1 MSNQDLA
8 STIKAQLKQD
18 STQLRVLN
26 LLSDQQW
33 HCRECE
39 GKQIASAQYAGG
51 GGIQGLQRGTRK
63 RPGLVIQ
70 TEKRY
75 CPTCQATRLGD
86 LWTGEIKSA
95 NSAANIPGSLVKR
108 ILEVYSY
115 TDVIEQRKR
124 AAHELVIDHRFPM
137 ERWGENEPP
146 HLVSMSESEIKTKF
160 QLLKKDDSGNHN
172 LLKSRSC
179 ERCIKTGKRGTPFG
193 IKFWYEK
200 GENWPSIHQ
209 RGAESEEGCTGCGWY
224 DFETWRNALN
234 QKLAESVRE
243 V

>member
-8 STIKAQLKQD
+8 TTIKAQLKQD
-18 STQLRVLN
+18 STQLKVLN

-39 GKQIASAQYAGG
+39 GKQIASGQYAGG

-63 RPGLVIQ
+63 RPGLVIER
-70 TEKRY
+70 EKRY
-75 CPTCQATRLGD
+75 CQTCQGMRLD
-86 LWTGEIKSA
+86 DRWTGEIKSA
-95 NSAANIPGSLVKR
+95 NSAANIPDTLVKR
-108 ILEVYSY
+108 ILEVSGY

-146 HLVSMSESEIKTKF
+146 HLTSMSESQINKKF
-160 QLLKKDDSGNHN
+160 QLLKKDASGNHN

-179 ERCIKTGKRGTPFG
+179 ERCIKTGKRGEPFG
-193 IKFWYEK
+193 ISFWYEG
-200 GENWPSIHQ
+200 GEDWPSIHQ
-209 RGAESEEGCTGCGWY
+209 RGAEAEEGCVGCGWY
-224 DFETWRNALN
+224 DFETWRKVLN
-234 QKLAESVRE
+234 QKLAESASDG
-243 V
+243 